1 MKRPFLPIDQIGHF
15 RQHSIKYRKITR
27 EGTSNLG
34 AEFLVG
40 RSGSGKTKL
49 IIDNIQDE
57 LRRNPF
63 GKPIIFLVPDQMT
76 FLMEYE
82 LAKTPG
88 IGGMIRAQVFSF
100 SRLAWRVLQH
110 TGGMNRPFV
119 TSTGIQMLLRK
130 LIEEHK
136 QEFKVY
142 QKASDKS
149 GFTEQV
155 ERMLTEFKRYCLEP
169 EDIRRMIESGTATD
183 YRGERVLTD
192 KLHDLYILYQQM
204 EKSLENQYLHSEDYL
219 TLLAEQIPYA
229 EDLKGAHVYVDGFYQ
244 FTPQEFRVLTQL
256 MAQAEHVTFSLTAD
270 KPSHVQAPDELD
282 LFRMTG
288 KTYYQLHQ
296 AASELHLDITNR
308 ELTETKRYQQTPE
321 LAHLEAMYDAR
332 PAVPFLEKQEA
343 FTVMQAA
350 NRRTELE
357 GIAREI
363 HALVRDKGL
372 RYKDMAI
379 LARQPEDYK
388 DMVKEVFAD
397 YEIPYFIDG
406 KASMLNHPLVEFI
419 RSSLDVIKGN
429 WRYEAVFRCVKTEL
443 LFPLDRPKN
452 IIREQVDQLENYC
465 IAYGI
470 KGDRWT
476 RGDRFVY
483 RRFVSLDD
491 DFAQTDQEIEMENML
506 NDTRDWIVPPLFRL
520 QKRMKQAKTVQ
531 DMAEALYLYLEETDI
546 PLKLDQE
553 RQRAEEDGRIIE
565 AQQHNQ
571 AWDAVIQLLEEFV
584 EMMGEDE
591 ISLSL
596 FQQMMETGAE
606 SLKFALI
613 PPALDQ
619 VFVGNMDLSRM
630 YGTRCTFVIG
640 ANDGVLPARPEDD
653 GVLSDDDRE
662 WLKTIGVELSSGGRE
677 RLLDEHFLIYMALS
691 SPSDRLYVSYP
702 IADAEVK
709 TLLPSTVVKRLTELF
724 PEHQERLLTN
734 EPEQVSDCEQLLYL
748 VNKSVAQSYTAS
760 QFRLWLRE
768 YDISDVWWSAYNVL
782 MNEPD
787 RLNSKKLFSSLF
799 FRNEVKPLE
808 RAVSRQLYGEHIHG
822 SVSRMETFNACP
834 FSHFASHGLHLKE
847 RQFFKLE
854 APDIGQ
860 LFHSS
865 LKLISDRLREQKLD
879 WRDLTKDQCNKF
891 SYEAVERL
899 APKLQKEILLSSNR
913 HYYVKEKLQ
922 KIVARVS
929 GILSEHA
936 KASGF
941 APVGLELGF
950 GGKGPLPP
958 LTFTLK
964 NGCTMELV
972 GRIDRVDK
980 AESSKG
986 LLLRIVD
993 YKSSDKGLD
1002 LSEVYYGLA
1011 LQMLT
1016 YLDLS
1021 ITYSA
1026 DWLGM
1031 KATPAGV
1038 LYFHIHDPMIQ
1049 ASVPLGLDEIEQE
1062 IFKKFKMKGLL
1073 LGDQEAIR
1081 LMDTTLQEGRSNIIN
1096 AGLKKDGSLR
1106 SDSAAVGEEEFH
1118 LLTQHVRRTF
1128 QEAGE
1133 QITDGRVSIE
1143 PYKLKDKTPCTYCS
1157 FKSVCQF
1164 DESLEE
1170 NEYRTLKAEKD
1181 HTILDW
1187 LKKEGDGDANS

>member
-1 MKRPFLPIDQIGHF
+1 M
-15 RQHSIKYRKITR
+15 
-27 EGTSNLG
+27 G

-49 IIDNIQDE
+49 IIDSIQDE
-57 LRRNPF
+57 LRRAPF

-82 LAKTPG
+82 LAKTPDM
-88 IGGMIRAQVFSF
+88 GGMIRAQVFSF

-110 TGGMNRPFV
+110 TGGMSRPFL
-119 TSTGIQMLLRK
+119 TSTGVQMLLRK

-149 GFTEQV
+149 GFTAQV

-169 EDIRRMIESGTATD
+169 EDIRRMAESGTASE
-183 YRGERVLTD
+183 YRGERVLSE
-192 KLHDLYILYQQM
+192 KLHDLSILYQQM
-204 EKSLENQYLHSEDYL
+204 EKSLADHYLHSEDYL
-219 TLLAEQIPYA
+219 TLLAEHIPLA
-229 EDLKGAHVYVDGFYQ
+229 EDIKGAHIYVDGFYQ
-244 FTPQEFRVLTQL
+244 FTPQEFRVLEQL
-256 MAQAEHVTFSLTAD
+256 MVHAEHITFSLTAD
-270 KPSHVQAPDELD
+270 KPSYEREPHELE

-288 KTYYQLHQ
+288 KTYYRLHQ
-296 AASELHLDITNR
+296 KAKELNLDITYK
-308 ELTETKRYQQTPE
+308 ELSGIERHTQTQE
-321 LAHLEAMYDAR
+321 LAHLEAQYEAR
-332 PAVPFLEKQEA
+332 PAIPYAEKQEA

-350 NRRTELE
+350 NRRAELE

-363 HALVRDKGL
+363 HTLVREKGY
-372 RYKDMAI
+372 RYKDVAI

-406 KASMLNHPLVEFI
+406 KASMLNHPLIEFI
-419 RSSLDVIKGN
+419 RSSIDVLKGN

-443 LFPLDRPKN
+443 LFPLNEPKTKV
-452 IIREQVDQLENYC
+452 REQVDQLENYC

-476 RGDRFVY
+476 KGDRFHY

-506 NDTRDWIVPPLFRL
+506 NDTRDWIVPPLFQF
-520 QKRMKQAKTVQ
+520 QKRMKKAKTVQ
-531 DMAEALYLYLEETDI
+531 EKAEALYRYLEETDV

-565 AQQHNQ
+565 AQQHQQ

-584 EMMGEDE
+584 EMMGDDE
-591 ISLSL
+591 ISLDL
-596 FQQMMETGAE
+596 FQQMMEAGAE
-606 SLKFALI
+606 SLTFSLI

-630 YGTRCTFVIG
+630 YGTSCTFVLG
-640 ANDGVLPARPEDD
+640 ANDGVLPARPDEN

-662 WLKTIGVELSSGGRE
+662 WLKTIGIELSSGGRE
-677 RLLDEHFLIYMALS
+677 RLLDEHFLIYMAFS

-702 IADAEVK
+702 IADAEGK
-709 TLLPSTVVKRLTELF
+709 TLLPSIVIKRLEELF
-724 PEHQERLLTN
+724 PQHKERLLTN
-734 EPEQVSDCEQLLYL
+734 EPEQVSDEEQLMYV
-748 VNKSVAQSYTAS
+748 VNKSVAQSFTAS
-760 QFRLWLRE
+760 QLRLWTRE
-768 YDISDVWWSAYNVL
+768 YDISDVWWSTYNVL
-782 MNEPD
+782 MSEPD
-787 RLNSKKLFSSLF
+787 RLQSKKLFSSLF
-799 FRNEVKPLE
+799 FRNEVKQLE
-808 RAVSRQLYGEHIHG
+808 RSVSRQLYGERIQG

-865 LKLISDRLREQKLD
+865 LKLISDRLREQKMD
-879 WRDLTKDQCNKF
+879 WRDLTKEQCELF
-891 SYEAVERL
+891 SYDAVERL

-922 KIVARVS
+922 KIVTRVS

-941 APVGLELGF
+941 VPIGLELGF

-958 LTFTLK
+958 LTFKLK
-964 NGCTMELV
+964 NGCTMELG

-1002 LSEVYYGLA
+1002 LAEVYYGLA

-1021 ITYSA
+1021 ITHSA

-1031 KATPAGV
+1031 RATPAGV

-1049 ASVPLGLDEIEQE
+1049 SNLPLGLDEIEQE

-1073 LGDQEAIR
+1073 LGDQEAVR

-1106 SDSAAVGEEEFH
+1106 SDSAAVGEKEFE
-1118 LLTQHVRRTF
+1118 LLTKHVRRTF

-1143 PYKLKDKTPCTYCS
+1143 PYKMKNKTPCTYCA

-1170 NEYRTLKAEKD
+1170 NEYRPLKAEKD
-1181 HTILDW
+1181 KTILEW
-1187 LKKEGDGDANS
+1187 IKKEADGNEHS